1 MPRFGLDCAG
11 AYTKIRGSRNFYHET
26 VSNEQCIDPYE
37 LDPNGPI
44 PQTWEEA
51 NEAHARAKAD
61 SASAPPEPS
70 VKYGIVADILTVR
83 KRGTE
88 FSLEVDVSPMV
99 EHYGPGI
106 YTLVLWATIEET
118 GGEGVI
124 AKFPIWWKTEPQ
136 AGDPDRTG
144 K

>member
-1 MPRFGLDCAG
+1 M
-11 AYTKIRGSRNFYHET
+11 
-26 VSNEQCIDPYE
+26 
-37 LDPNGPI
+37 
-44 PQTWEEA
+44 
-51 NEAHARAKAD
+51 
-61 SASAPPEPS
+61 
-70 VKYGIVADILTVR
+70 VADILTVR

-118 GGEGVI
+118 GEEGVI

-136 AGDPDRTG
+136 AGDPYRKVKTPPATGWSCPSSRPRANFRTRKMPGTRHRTSPSTLTCSVSTSADSGETEARNRVYGNQQPSPVEQHKRLLDR
-144 K
+144 